1 MGARKK
7 VVTASPAARSRGRS
21 RETASFPLAPLRAE
35 LPEGYAELLREI
47 RQRIQWARLRTVMA
61 TKPAMV
67 LLYGDIG
74 SLAGP
79 YFRNRPTVK
88 RTKSL
93 ETSTPNA
100 NLG

>member
-47 RQRIQWARLRTVMA
+47 RQRIQWERLRTVIA

-67 LLYGDIG
+67 LLYGDIPLCQRSCPVRSPRDEAAG
-74 SLAGP
+74 STESG
-79 YFRNRPTVK
+79 
-88 RTKSL
+88 SD
-93 ETSTPNA
+93 
-100 NLG
+100 